1 MGRATGYS
9 FLRLIA
15 RGLAARDHNVT
26 VLSAENPQGRAEIE
40 QEGVKIHF
48 VMESRAARTRR
59 DPFPDLVKSKFLDL
73 HRTNPFH
80 LLHSVDNSAL
90 KISLFKKNYGVA
102 VAYDVAATRMSEL
115 FSLLGMSQES
125 LGGILGTSIAVGY
138 KFLSSYYGSD
148 RQLLKTADGVFVASP
163 RERITLERYYLY
175 PDSRIHT
182 VPYGIEIGDL
192 SPRERSE
199 ELRRKLGLPETA
211 KVVATITD
219 MTEVGEVVNLLRA
232 FEQAVIKRPS
242 SRLIIVGNGPR
253 FKVIERAMLDLA
265 LGSKV
270 VLTGDVKDSEVPD
283 YIALADAFVNLSS
296 RTTGFE
302 PSLLEAM
309 AQKKV
314 IIGSEVSP
322 MATIVEHSRDGFLI
336 RPADVAELTNLLLD
350 IFNNTLPTAEIG
362 EAARK
367 KVLDLFDPQKM
378 VIETLKAYYAI
389 LERQP
394 KQLRRNMSRAM
405 SGAMSGAINGTTSG
419 SSSQEEKRHQEKR
432 NDSDPNY
439 RHPER

>member
-1 MGRATGYS
+1 MRKDLPDKLNVCLVARQYPVLGRASGFS

-15 RGLAARDHNVT
+15 RGLAARDHQVT

-48 VMESRAARTRR
+48 LMETRAARTRR
-59 DPFPDLVKSKFLDL
+59 DPFPDLVRQKFIAL
-73 HRTNPFH
+73 HELKPFH
-80 LLHSVDNSAL
+80 LLHSVDNSAI
-90 KISLFKKNYGVA
+90 KISMHKDDYDLA

-125 LGGILGTSIAVGY
+125 FGSIVQTGLAVGY
-138 KFLSSYYGSD
+138 KFLSTYYGGD

-163 RERITLERYYLY
+163 RERINLERYYLY

-192 SPRERSE
+192 APRERSE
-199 ELRRKLGLPETA
+199 ELRRKLAIPEAA
-211 KVVATITD
+211 KVAVTITD
-219 MTEVGEVVNLLRA
+219 MTEVEEVVNLLYA
-232 FEQAVIKRPS
+232 FEQVVIKKPS
-242 SRLIIVGNGPR
+242 CRLIIVGDGPK

-265 LGSKV
+265 LGTKV
-270 VLTGDVKDSEVPD
+270 IMVGDVKDTDVPD

-336 RPADVAELTNLLLD
+336 RPADVAELTTLLLD
-350 IFNNTLPTAEIG
+350 IFAGHLPVFEIG
-362 EAARK
+362 EMARQ
-367 KVLDLFDPQKM
+367 KVLDLFNPQKM
-378 VIETLKAYYAI
+378 VIETLNAYYAI
-389 LERQP
+389 LKSTGYYKVP
-394 KQLRRNMSRAM
+394 GTFFSRLLAK
-405 SGAMSGAINGTTSG
+405 T
-419 SSSQEEKRHQEKR
+419 
-432 NDSDPNY
+432 
-439 RHPER
+439 